1 MGLESQR
8 LKMPAQLSGGQ
19 QQRVALARA
28 MITRPDVILFDE
40 PLSNLDAKLRESVRF
55 EIKELQR
62 QYHLTSIY
70 VTHDQA
76 EALAMSDKIVVLNAG
91 NVEQIGAP
99 EEIYYRPTS
108 RFVADFIGAA
118 NIDTAHITAAEQPG
132 SWRVRCAMG
141 EFYVHSTTP
150 PRAEHCY
157 ICWRP
162 EDVQFVGPHQSGD
175 NHFTLTLEKMA
186 FMGNLTEAWGHN
198 DAGLSVRL
206 QLIKTSGGTWRA
218 GVFPPAG
225 ERYSLFGAGIMKSW
239 RNDLLAW
246 SLMLS
251 GLGTILLLMGSTFY
265 VVVVQSL
272 GYFNLEGESH
282 FSLEFWRDMLQDEVL
297 HSALF
302 YSVKVSVLG
311 AFGSVI
317 FAYPLALWLRKPLI
331 AKEGI
336 IAVLRA
342 PMFIPGMVA
351 AFLFVNIIAYHGVI
365 NELLMALGVI
375 NEPLRM
381 QNDDF
386 GWGVVILQ
394 VWKNLPFALILVG
407 GAVNAIR
414 NDVLDAA
421 SNLGANRLRSFT
433 GIVVPLTL
441 PAVQVTLILVFIGA
455 LGDFAFFSVAGPR
468 NTYSLARLMQATAM
482 EYGEWNNAAVIAVII
497 MTTAAIFTLLIATL
511 ITPFATRKGDV
522 K

>member
-1 MGLESQR
+1 
-8 LKMPAQLSGGQ
+8 
-19 QQRVALARA
+19 
-28 MITRPDVILFDE
+28 
-40 PLSNLDAKLRESVRF
+40 
-55 EIKELQR
+55 
-62 QYHLTSIY
+62 
-70 VTHDQA
+70 
-76 EALAMSDKIVVLNAG
+76 
-91 NVEQIGAP
+91 
-99 EEIYYRPTS
+99 
-108 RFVADFIGAA
+108 
-118 NIDTAHITAAEQPG
+118 
-132 SWRVRCAMG
+132 
-141 EFYVHSTTP
+141 
-150 PRAEHCY
+150 
-157 ICWRP
+157 
-162 EDVQFVGPHQSGD
+162 
-175 NHFTLTLEKMA
+175 
-186 FMGNLTEAWGHN
+186 
-198 DAGLSVRL
+198 
-206 QLIKTSGGTWRA
+206 
-218 GVFPPAG
+218 
-225 ERYSLFGAGIMKSW
+225 MKSW

-282 FSLEFWRDMLQDEVL
+282 FSLEFWHNMLQDEVL